1 MHWLWK
7 FFLQKKQFTTLLII
21 AAVVTGLAGVLLI
34 PKESAPEIKIAVGI
48 VTTVYPGASSENIEK
63 LVTNPLEAG
72 IANVPKLDSI
82 TSSSRENVS
91 IISVQFTADADIDK
105 SIQELKDAVEKTKG
119 ELPGEAEAPEV
130 TEINFADQ
138 PILIFS
144 LSSDLAPQ
152 QFTTLAR
159 TVKDELKSVSGVG
172 KVEISGD
179 RKREVQV
186 VVSKDRLEEYGL
198 SLLDVIGAVRSA
210 NTALPIGTIT
220 TGGVD
225 YSVAFTGDI
234 KDPKELESIPLVT
247 GVRSIVYLRDV
258 ALISDGVE
266 KASSLSRISVDKS
279 PSEQALTFNIYK
291 TSGSNILKVASDVE
305 AKIEE
310 LKAGMLSGSQTLVIY
325 SEGDTV
331 RKDINNLSKTGLE
344 TMLLV
349 ALVLFITIGWR
360 EALIAS
366 ISVPLSFLIAFFGLY
381 VTGKTINFMT
391 LFSLILS
398 IGILV
403 DIGIVVI
410 EAIHTRLEKYSS
422 VEEAAIASI
431 EEYAWPLIAGTFT
444 TIAVFVPLL
453 NLSGIVGKFVA
464 TIPYT
469 IILVLVASIFV
480 ALGFLP
486 YLATRFLHAGKHEH
500 TKSERFQE
508 EISERSKEWY
518 KNLLRK
524 ILGHERIEKWLV
536 RGVVVL
542 FVVGLALPATGL
554 VKAIFFGQE
563 DQDFILIDIEKPEGT
578 PLLETD
584 LVTRKVEE
592 VLYQNEVVRSF
603 STTIGRTNSF
613 TSGGGGS
620 SGVGSRYANI
630 VVKLDKE
637 VEMSST
643 EAVEHIRK
651 DLLPLREAKFS
662 ILQINNGPP
671 SSAPVSIQ
679 FLGDDFGGLEKAAN
693 EAQDILT
700 NIAGTKDISAS
711 TDNASSEFS
720 FSIDRAKA
728 AEYGVSTQ
736 LVAQIL
742 RSAVNGLTATVI
754 KNKDDDIDVVV
765 KLALDPNFIDATK
778 TTQTTPDTIRN
789 IQIPTPQGPI
799 ALGNFLTLS
808 LERNTTVIAHED
820 RSRTVTVVA
829 YTTPEGNASDI
840 TAELISKLEEKG
852 LPEGVVLKAGGETE
866 DIQNSF
872 RDMLLAFLIGMI
884 LMLSIL
890 VLEFNSFRYSFYLLS
905 IVPLSLAGV
914 FFGLFLS
921 GQPLG
926 FTSMLG
932 VIALGGV
939 IINHAIILMDSYRRY
954 EERDEFHHN
963 LKEIVIDASA
973 TRFRPI
979 LLTTITTVLG
989 MIPLA
994 FSSALWGPFA
1004 FAIMFGLSY
1013 SLVLTLIFIPVLY
1026 YRRKMKVL
1034 AKSQKTILVPPTKTL
1049 VSPKRDGKPYLP
1061 FPG

>member
-1 MHWLWK
+1 MHALWK
-7 FFLQKKQFTTLLII
+7 FFLAKKQFTTLLII
-21 AAVVTGLAGVLLI
+21 ASVVTGFAGVLLI

-48 VTTVYPGASSENIEK
+48 VTTIFPGASSENIEK

-72 IANVPKLDSI
+72 LANVPKLDSI
-82 TSSSRENVS
+82 NSSSRENVS
-91 IISVQFTADADIDK
+91 VISVQFTADADIDK
-105 SIQELKDAVEKTKG
+105 SIAELKDAVDKVKS
-119 ELPGEAEAPEV
+119 ELPDGAEDPEV
-130 TEINFADQ
+130 SEVNFADQ
-138 PILIFS
+138 PIIIFS

-152 QFTTLAR
+152 QFTELAR
-159 TVKDELKSVSGVG
+159 AVKDELKSVSGVG
-172 KVEISGD
+172 KVDISGN

-186 VVSKDRLEEYGL
+186 VVSKDRLKEYGL

-210 NTALPIGTIT
+210 NTALPVGTIT
-220 TGGVD
+220 TGGID

-234 KDPKELESIPLVT
+234 KEPKDLEGIPIT
-247 GVRSIVYLRDV
+247 TSARSIVYLRDV

-266 KASSLSRISVDKS
+266 KASSLSRISVDKA
-279 PSEQALTFNIYK
+279 PSEQALTFNVYK
-291 TSGSNILKVASDVE
+291 TSGSNILKVASGVE
-305 AKIEE
+305 EKIEE
-310 LKAGMLSGSQTLVIY
+310 LKGGVLLGSQSLVIY
-325 SEGDTV
+325 SEGAQT
-331 RKDINNLSKTGLE
+331 RKDIINLSKTGLE

-349 ALVLFITIGWR
+349 ALVLFLTIGWR

-410 EAIHTRLEKYSS
+410 EAIHSRLEKYATI
-422 VEEAAIASI
+422 EEAAIASI

-444 TIAVFVPLL
+444 TIAVFIPLL

-469 IILVLVASIFV
+469 IIMVLVASIFV

-486 YLATRFLHAGKHEH
+486 YLATRFIKSGHREH

-508 EISERSKEWY
+508 ELSEKSKEWY

-524 ILGHERIEKWLV
+524 ILGHDRVEKWLV
-536 RGVVVL
+536 RGVIIL
-542 FVVGLALPATGL
+542 FVVSIALPATGL
-554 VKAIFFGQE
+554 VKSVFFGQE
-563 DQDFILIDIEKPEGT
+563 DQDFILVDIEKPEGT
-578 PLLETD
+578 PILETD
-584 LVTRKVEE
+584 IVTRKIEE
-592 VLYQNEVVRSF
+592 VLYESPVVKSF

-613 TSGGGGS
+613 TGGTGGGS

-630 VVKLDKE
+630 VVKLNLD
-637 VEMSST
+637 SGLTST
-643 EAVEHIRK
+643 ESVESLRK
-651 DLLPLREAKFS
+651 SLAPIKDAKIS
-662 ILQINNGPP
+662 VLQINNGPP
-671 SSAPVSIQ
+671 SAAPVAID
-679 FLGDDFGGLEKAAN
+679 FLGDDFGPLETVAN
-693 EAQDILT
+693 KAQDIL
-700 NIAGTKDISAS
+700 ISIPGTKDISAS
-711 TDNASSEFS
+711 TNNASTEFS

-728 AEYGVSTQ
+728 AEYGLSTQ
-736 LVAQIL
+736 LVAQTL
-742 RSAVNGLTATVI
+742 RSAVTGLTATVI

-778 TTQTTPDTIRN
+778 TTETTPDAIRN
-789 IQIPTPQGPI
+789 IQIPTPRGPV
-799 ALGNFLTLS
+799 ALGNFLSLS
-808 LERNTTVIAHED
+808 VERNTTVIAHKD
-820 RSRTVTVVA
+820 RSRIVSVSA
-829 YTTPEGNASDI
+829 YTTPDGNASEI
-840 TAELISKLEEKG
+840 TATLLEQLNVGG
-852 LPEGVVLKAGGETE
+852 LPEGVTISAGGETE

-884 LMLSIL
+884 LMLAIL
-890 VLEFNSFRYSFYLLS
+890 VLEFNSFRYSGYLLS

-954 EERDEFHHN
+954 EEADESHHS
-963 LKEIVIDASA
+963 LKEVVIEASA

-979 LLTTITTVLG
+979 ILTTITTVLG
-989 MIPLA
+989 MIPLS

-1013 SLVLTLIFIPVLY
+1013 SLILTLVFIPVLY
-1026 YRRKMKVL
+1026 YRRKMKV
-1034 AKSQKTILVPPTKTL
+1034 ASRGGDTHTNHSK
-1049 VSPKRDGKPYLP
+1049 KP
-1061 FPG
+1061 